1 MKLRE
6 RETITSYKNMDE
18 NIKKKTEGSKGGE
31 LRRNVK
37 KGFYK
42 GDACVKG
49 LKAGG
54 YNFKG

>member
-18 NIKKKTEGSKGGE
+18 NIKKTEGTKGGE

-37 KGFYK
+37 KGYFIK
-42 GDACVKG
+42 VMRV
-49 LKAGG
+49 
-54 YNFKG
+54 

>member
-18 NIKKKTEGSKGGE
+18 NIKKTEGTKGGE

-37 KGFYK
+37 KGFHK
-42 GDACVKG
+42 GDAFVKG

-54 YNFKG
+54 YNFKW